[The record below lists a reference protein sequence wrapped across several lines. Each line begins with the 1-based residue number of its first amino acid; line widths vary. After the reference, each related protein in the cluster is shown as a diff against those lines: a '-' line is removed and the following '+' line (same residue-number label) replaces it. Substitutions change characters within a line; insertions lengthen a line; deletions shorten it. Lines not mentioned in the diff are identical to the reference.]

1 MKSKTVWW
9 CILMLCAVWLF
20 AGLPLL
26 TSGFIP
32 THDGEYHIIRIVEFS
47 RMLEAGYF
55 IPRWAPNLNSGYGI
69 PIFEFHYPFPN
80 YAGSFIRLFTRDA
93 VSAFQIGTGIGYLTI
108 ILAAFGWLSVIFGVL
123 PALVGAITAA
133 FVPYLFVDMYVRGAT
148 GEIWAMAFLFL
159 SLLAVEKK
167 QYVWLAFTFAL
178 IVLSH
183 NILAMMFAPFLLG
196 YCIIRGRALWG
207 MAAGLGV
214 SAFFWLP
221 ALAEQKFVV
230 GLNTVNF
237 RQHFVR
243 VYELLIPSWGTGFS
257 GIGDIR
263 NKMSFQIGIAPI
275 IATLGGLWS
284 AKKSKLFIY
293 FFTLFL
299 ASIFM
304 MLPVSSGVW
313 ETIKPL
319 QLIQYPWRLLS
330 FLVPFTA
337 YATGYWVSHMK
348 RPWMGVFF
356 ALFAVVVAGSYTR
369 PVIYEPRSEAYYLS
383 RPNFTDGTSSMGN
396 SFSTIWT
403 GWKAARPA
411 TPIHIES
418 GEIVQKGTW
427 DYLNK
432 EFTVSMTQA
441 GDVSVNTLYFP
452 GWKAAVDGKVVPI
465 DYQKEGIIRLP
476 VSAGTHSIRVYF
488 TETPVRKAADVISLA
503 SLAILG
509 AYAILGLYEY
519 RHRHNT
525 LGNRSRAAR
534 RRYVHKKFN

>member
-1 MKSKTVWW
+1 MKGKRVWW
-9 CILMLCAVWLF
+9 YILMLCGIGF
-20 AGLPLL
+20 IAGVPLL
-26 TSGFIP
+26 SPGFIP

-55 IPRWAPNLNSGYGI
+55 VPRWAPDVNSGYGI
-69 PIFEFHYPFPN
+69 PIFEFHYPFPD
-80 YAGSFIRLFTRDA
+80 YVGSFIRFFTRDA
-93 VSAFQIGTGIGYLTI
+93 VSAFQIGMGIGYLTI
-108 ILAAFGWLSVIFGVL
+108 ILAAFGWLAALFGTL
-123 PALVGAITAA
+123 PAFVGAATAA
-133 FVPYLFVDMYVRGAT
+133 FVPYLFVDMYVRGT
-148 GEIWAMAFLFL
+148 IGEIWALAFLFL

-167 QYVWLAFTFAL
+167 QYVWFALAFAL

-196 YCIIRGRALWG
+196 YCVIRGRALWG
-207 MAAGLGV
+207 MAAGIGL

-257 GIGDIR
+257 GTADIG

-275 IATLGGLWS
+275 IAILGGLGT
-284 AKKSKLFIY
+284 AKRNKLFIY
-293 FFTLFL
+293 FFVLFL
-299 ASIFM
+299 TSVFM
-304 MLPVSSGVW
+304 MLPVSGGVW

-319 QLIQYPWRLLS
+319 QFIQYPWRLLS

-337 YATGYWVSHMK
+337 YATGYWVSRMK
-348 RPWMGVFF
+348 RPWIGAFF
-356 ALFAVVVAGSYTR
+356 ALFAMVVAGSYTR
-369 PVIYEPRSEAYYLS
+369 PVMYGPRNEAYYLS
-383 RPNFTDGTSSMGN
+383 RPNFIDGTSSMGN

-403 GWKAARPA
+403 GWKAVRPA
-411 TPIHIES
+411 SSIDVES
-418 GEIVQKGTW
+418 GKLVGKGTW
-427 DYLNK
+427 KYLNK
-432 EFTVSMTQA
+432 EFTVSMTQS

-452 GWKAAVDGKVVPI
+452 GWTAAVNGRVVPI
-465 DYQKEGIIRLP
+465 DYQKEGIIRFP
-476 VSAGTHSIRVYF
+476 VPEGTHVVRVYF
-488 TETPVRKAADVISLA
+488 TETPVRKAADIMSLV

-519 RHRHNT
+519 CHRHDA
-525 LGNRSRAAR
+525 LGNRPRAAGR
-534 RRYVHKKFN
+534 RDIYKKLN